1 MSDLSQFLKWVQRNT
16 ELDFDAIKGLVK
28 QNFQLLRATTDLEA
42 TQQKLRKLEK
52 KISISSMQGQSQVDE
67 TLNKLTEALSK
78 LLPMSANPL
87 ENHDVAI
94 FNGDEQKYSVWKSSV
109 QMKLM

>member
-1 MSDLSQFLKWVQRNT
+1 
-16 ELDFDAIKGLVK
+16 
-28 QNFQLLRATTDLEA
+28 
-42 TQQKLRKLEK
+42 
-52 KISISSMQGQSQVDE
+52 MQGQSQVDE

-94 FNGDEQKYSVWKSSV
+94 FNGDEQNNSVWKSSV